1 MVNSGNRTHRTH
13 QESSGVI
20 GIHRESSGV
29 IRSHR
34 SHQES
39 SGVIRSHRDS
49 SGFIRSHRDS
59 SGVIR
64 SHQESSGVIR
74 SHQESSGVIRSHQE
88 SSGVTSCGSNA
99 KRAWLRPVSH
109 LTSSYLMRKVI
120 NMSSEAIRAHQVLLV
135 HDEGGNQ
142 RSSEAHPPQSTTI
155 RRNQPPSGA
164 IRRTQAHSGAL
175 STRVTTG
182 GPDAEFRQTAVGR
195 RLRVE
200 AQWRD
205 GEDAT

>member
-39 SGVIRSHRDS
+39 SGVIGSHQE
-49 SGFIRSHRDS
+49 S

-109 LTSSYLMRKVI
+109 LTSSYLMRNVI
-120 NMSSEAIRAHQVLLV
+120 NM
-135 HDEGGNQ
+135 
-142 RSSEAHPPQSTTI
+142 SSEAHPPQSTTI

>member
-1 MVNSGNRTHRTH
+1 MPDERSHQWSTVAIGLIGLIRSHQESSGFIGSH

-20 GIHRESSGV
+20 GV

-34 SHQES
+34 
-39 SGVIRSHRDS
+39 
-49 SGFIRSHRDS
+49 
-59 SGVIR
+59 
-64 SHQESSGVIR
+64 
-74 SHQESSGVIRSHQE
+74 ESSGVIRSHQE

-164 IRRTQAHSGAL
+164 TRRTQAHSGAL

>member
-39 SGVIRSHRDS
+39 SGVIRSHR
-49 SGFIRSHRDS
+49 
-59 SGVIR
+59 
-64 SHQESSGVIR
+64 
-74 SHQESSGVIRSHQE
+74 ESSGVIRSHQE

-182 GPDAEFRQTAVGR
+182 GPDAKFRQTAVGR